1 METEPIR
8 VLILEDSELDAEL
21 AVRALKSEGFAVDWA
36 RVETPED
43 FGARLSE
50 PWDMVLADYAMPR
63 FSAPAALKAMNAQG
77 STVPLIVVSG
87 SISDE
92 AAVECL
98 KQGAA
103 DYLLKDRI
111 GRLGNAVRTA
121 LRERR
126 LRVERERA
134 LAALERSEL
143 TLRTIFRAAPVGI
156 GEVRPG
162 RILGWVNEGLANL
175 VGYTPEELQGK
186 SVRILYATDA
196 EFDRVGRER
205 QAQLGRGIV
214 EAVQTKFRNRSGMP
228 IDVLL
233 RWAAIDPQRPDE
245 GTIFTALD
253 ITAQVQANE
262 ELRQSEETFRQ
273 LFESMAEGVIYQS
286 ADGRILSANSAA
298 ELILGIPVRMLV
310 GRNSFDP
317 TMRAIFPDGTR
328 CPTESQP
335 PTVALR
341 SRQPV
346 TNAFLGFW
354 NPREEDYRWV
364 IMNSVPLFRK
374 GERNPYKVF
383 TTFTDVTDRKRAED
397 ERLLLVSAIDQAA
410 EAIIIIDTKG
420 IVEYAN
426 PAVHALLGY
435 SVAEALGRDIRTLGT
450 GEQDPTK
457 VGEMWATV
465 QRGQTWQGVW
475 TSRRKDGSLFRERAI
490 ISPVRDSSGN
500 LVAATSSRRDVT
512 REEELDTQLERSQ
525 RMEAIGRLAGGI
537 AHDFNNILQAVE
549 GYAELAMEEG
559 TSPETLREHLQEV
572 LQAAERGSALIRQLL
587 VFERRE
593 AGELGPLDL
602 GALVRDLSAMIGR
615 LIGEDITFELDLP
628 NNLWT
633 VVGDPG
639 QLEQALTNLCVNARA
654 AMPKGGRLIIEARN
668 VTLDGEYL
676 ATHPWAHE
684 GDYVALTVTDTG
696 TGIPPEA
703 MEHIFEPFYSMRESG
718 AGAGLGLATVY
729 GIVRRHDG
737 LIHVYS
743 EPGEGTT
750 FRLYLPAR
758 TTASSTVA
766 RLADAEAARGGTE
779 TILLAEDD
787 EQARKLA
794 SIILRNA
801 GYNTLLA
808 ENGDQALELYR
819 AHRDEIDIAVLDVIM
834 PGKTGRVVADT
845 MRADGSRFPILFMS
859 GYSFHR
865 LEQADRDGEPFELIE
880 KPFSP
885 RDLLRR
891 IRHLLGQSTGTAE

>member
-1 METEPIR
+1 VTTEAIR

-21 AVRALKSEGFAVDWA
+21 ALRALRTEGFAVEWT
-36 RVETPED
+36 RVDTPEE
-43 FGARLSE
+43 FEQRLSE
-50 PWDMVLADYAMPR
+50 PWDVMLADYAMPR
-63 FSAPAALKAMNAQG
+63 FSAPEALKLMRAHG
-77 STVPLIVVSG
+77 VTVPLIVVSG

-92 AAVECL
+92 AAVDCL
-98 KQGAA
+98 KLGAA

-126 LRVERERA
+126 LREEREQA
-134 LAALERSEL
+134 LAALERSEV

-156 GEVRPG
+156 GELRPG
-162 RILGWVNEGLANL
+162 RILGWVNEGLAGL

-186 SVRILYATDA
+186 SARLLYATDA
-196 EFDRVGRER
+196 EFERVGREKR
-205 QAQLGRGIV
+205 AQLEHSGVG
-214 EAVQTKFRNRSGMP
+214 AVQTKFRHRGGMLVE
-228 IDVLL
+228 VLV
-233 RWAAIDPQRPDE
+233 RAAAIDPLQPE
-245 GTIFTALD
+245 AGTIFTALD

-262 ELRQSEETFRQ
+262 GLRQSEETFRQ

-286 ADGRILSANSAA
+286 PDGRILSANSAA
-298 ELILGIPVRMLV
+298 EQILGIPVRMLV

-317 TMRAIFPDGTR
+317 TMRAIFPDGSR
-328 CPTESQP
+328 CPNESQP

-354 NPREEDYRWV
+354 NPREEQYRWV
-364 IMNSVPLFRK
+364 IMNAVPLFRK

-383 TTFTDVTDRKRAED
+383 TTFTDVTERKKVED

-410 EAIIIIDTKG
+410 EAIIIVDTKG
-420 IVEYAN
+420 IVQYAN

-435 SVAEALGRDIRTLGT
+435 SVAEVLGRDIRTLGS
-450 GEQDPTK
+450 GEQDPAK
-457 VGEMWATV
+457 VAEMWAAV
-465 QRGQTWQGVW
+465 LRGQTWQGIW

-490 ISPVRDSSGN
+490 ISPVRDTSGA

-512 REEELDTQLERSQ
+512 REEELDSQLERSQ

-549 GYAELAMEEG
+549 GYAELALEEA
-559 TSPETLREHLQEV
+559 TSPETLREHLHEV
-572 LQAAERGSALIRQLL
+572 LQAAERGSALVRQLL

-593 AGELGPLDL
+593 AGALRPLDL
-602 GALVRDLSAMIGR
+602 AILLRDLSTMVGR
-615 LIGEDITFELDLP
+615 LIGEDLSLELDLAAD
-628 NNLWT
+628 LWT

-639 QLEQALTNLCVNARA
+639 QLEQALTNLCVNARE
-654 AMPKGGRLIIEARN
+654 AMPGGGRLIIEARN
-668 VTLDGEYL
+668 VTLDAEYL

-684 GDYVALTVTDTG
+684 GDYVAVSVTDTG
-696 TGIPPEA
+696 RGIPPEA
-703 MEHIFEPFYSMRESG
+703 MEHIFEPFYAMRESG
-718 AGAGLGLATVY
+718 GGAGPGLATVY

-758 TTASSTVA
+758 TAGSAVVA
-766 RLADAEAARGGTE
+766 RQLPAEEAQGGTE

-794 SIILRNA
+794 AIILRNA
-801 GYNTLLA
+801 GYRTLIA
-808 ENGDQALELYR
+808 EHGDQALELYR

-834 PGKTGRVVADT
+834 PGKTGRAVADT
-845 MRADGSRFPILFMS
+845 IRADGSTFPILFMS

-865 LEQADRDGEPFELIE
+865 LDQTGHDGEPFELIE
-880 KPFSP
+880 KPFGP

-891 IRHLLGQSTGTAE
+891 IRQLLGRGTESHE